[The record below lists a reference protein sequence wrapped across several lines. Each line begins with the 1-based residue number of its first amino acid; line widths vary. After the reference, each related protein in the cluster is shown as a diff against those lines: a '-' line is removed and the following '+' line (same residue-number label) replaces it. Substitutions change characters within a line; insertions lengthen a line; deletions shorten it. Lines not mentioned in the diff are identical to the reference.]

1 MIPPLL
7 QLMIPRCRM
16 NRWCYVVSTGHTSLK
31 EEQMASKSAEAA
43 VRTYLTALRDPSS
56 LRDEGL
62 VAQLQTQLDT
72 SADDLERLQL
82 RQQILDLESPS
93 IDRHENEFITHA
105 KAWAEEHGITAR
117 AFEAEGVPAQVLRKA
132 GLAPTGGRGR
142 RSGSGRRGPRSRVT
156 VDQVR
161 AAIPRGTFTIKM
173 LQEASGASPAVVRKV
188 VAEELSGGGLKEQGA
203 DPDHRGPG
211 RAPTLYKKGR

>member
-1 MIPPLL
+1 
-7 QLMIPRCRM
+7 
-16 NRWCYVVSTGHTSLK
+16 
-31 EEQMASKSAEAA
+31 MASKSAEAA
-43 VRTYLTALRDPSS
+43 VRNYLTALRDPSS
-56 LRDEGL
+56 LRDEDQMS
-62 VAQLQTQLDT
+62 QLQSQLENSSDE
-72 SADDLERLQL
+72 LERLQL
-82 RQQILDLESPS
+82 RQQLLDLESPS
-93 IDRHENEFITHA
+93 IDRHESEFITHA

-117 AFEAEGVPAQVLRKA
+117 AFEAEGVPGQVLRKA

-142 RSGSGRRGPRSRVT
+142 RGGSGRRSPRTRVT

-161 AAIPRGTFTIKM
+161 AAIPRGTFTIKS

-188 VAEELSGGGLKEQGA
+188 VAEELGEGRLKEQGA

>member
-1 MIPPLL
+1 
-7 QLMIPRCRM
+7 
-16 NRWCYVVSTGHTSLK
+16 
-31 EEQMASKSAEAA
+31 MASKSAEAA

-56 LRDEGL
+56 LRDEGRMSTL
-62 VAQLQTQLDT
+62 QSQLEK

-82 RQQILDLESPS
+82 RQQLLDLETPS
-93 IDRHENEFITHA
+93 IDKHEADFITHA

-117 AFEAEGVPAQVLRKA
+117 AFEAEGVPGQVLRKA
-132 GLAPTGGRGR
+132 GLAPSGRGR
-142 RSGSGRRGPRSRVT
+142 RSGSARRATRSRVT

-161 AAIPRGTFTIKM
+161 GAIPRGTFTIKT

-188 VAEELSGGGLKEQGA
+188 VAEELAEGRLKEQGA